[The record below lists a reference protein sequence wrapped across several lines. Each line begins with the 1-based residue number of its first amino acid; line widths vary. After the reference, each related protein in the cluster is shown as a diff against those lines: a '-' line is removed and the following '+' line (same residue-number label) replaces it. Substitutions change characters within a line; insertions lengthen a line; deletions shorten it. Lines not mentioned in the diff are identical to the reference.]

1 MYLPLILFSL
11 VFISIPDPISGHY
24 SLPKRLSM
32 QQVLTFLK
40 QLNIMMKESQS
51 SYRLHKRGRMNSLGE
66 EEDPVGQDDGLT
78 NLTLMAKR
86 VRSELS
92 QNPIESQWSRFFP
105 QLNGFLP
112 SYYVY

>member
-1 MYLPLILFSL
+1 MYLPLILFTL

-66 EEDPVGQDDGLT
+66 EEDPEGQDDGLT
-78 NLTLMAKR
+78 NLT
-86 VRSELS
+86 
-92 QNPIESQWSRFFP
+92 SQWSRFFP

-112 SYYVY
+112 SYYVYVGRLDQVGK